1 MHPMRLKKVLK
12 GIGIGLLVLI
22 AILIAVP
29 YLFKGQ
35 IIAKIKT
42 EVNKNLNAKV
52 DFKDVDISLFRR
64 FPRLA
69 VALDELQVTGVN
81 HFAGDTLVAVKRLDI
96 AMDLMSAIK
105 GEKIDIYNI
114 VLQQPRI
121 YAIVDE
127 EGRVNWDITKP
138 DTATAVPGAP
148 ADTAKSEFALSL
160 RQYSIEN
167 GTVKYSDRQGHMHLI
182 IEQLNHKGKG
192 DFSQDQ
198 FTLQTSTTTESLN
211 FGQGEFPLVIP
222 YLSRV
227 KMEILTDVNID
238 NKTSTYSFKT
248 DKIAINNLKISTEG
262 FVQLL
267 NDSTY
272 NMDIKFAAPST
283 DFKDVLSLVPAIY
296 SQDFASIKTS
306 GNAAFSGFVKGTYS
320 PLQMPA
326 YTINLAVKN
335 GFFQYPDLP
344 KPVKNIQLA
353 VNVSNPDGVP
363 DHTIIDVPQAH
374 LEMDDAP
381 VDFRLMVKT
390 PVSDLYLDAA
400 AKGKLDLGKVGQFV
414 KFEDGTKLA
423 GLLDADLKARGY
435 MSAIEKQQYENF
447 DASGKLAVNNLLYT
461 SKDYPEGVKVSVLQM
476 LFNPKNVTVPEFKG
490 QYLGTNFSAT
500 GEVNNLLA
508 YVLRNDALNGRLD
521 LKADQINLDK
531 WMATGS
537 TGTTASKPADTAAT
551 GAFIVPNNLDFTVNA
566 QADKVHY
573 DKVDLSQLSGTLR
586 ISDQT
591 VTMKDIRA
599 NALQGTMKIDGTYS
613 TKENKQ
619 KPDISLTYDVKELD
633 VQQTF
638 KAFNTV
644 QKLMPIAQFLSGKL
658 SSQLTVKGKLGG
670 DMTPDLSTLSG
681 DGNLLLIQGF
691 LKKFAPLD
699 QLANQLNVSALQ
711 DISVRD
717 IKNYFAFE
725 NGRMTVNPFRVK
737 LSNMNMLIGGSHGF
751 DQSMDYTLQ
760 LALPRSLM
768 GQKGTSLVNNLV
780 TQANN
785 KGIPVQV
792 SDTVYLNV
800 LMGGSILKP
809 SLRTD
814 LKEVAGNAV
823 NNLKNQATAMV
834 KDKLDTVKN
843 TVKDSL
849 NHVKNEALSAAK
861 DQLKKQL
868 LGGKDSTQSGQPLQ
882 NAGKAAE
889 KTLNNTLNNLLKRK
903 KSAGDSTKL

>member
-1 MHPMRLKKVLK
+1 MKLKKILK

-22 AILIAVP
+22 ALLIAIP

-42 EVNKNLNAKV
+42 EINKNLNAKV
-52 DFKDVDISLFRR
+52 DFKDVNVSLFRR

-69 VALDELQVTGVN
+69 VALDELQVTGTG
-81 HFAGDTLVAVKRLDI
+81 HFEGDTLLAVKRLDA

-127 EGRVNWDITKP
+127 EGRANWDITKP
-138 DTATAVPGAP
+138 DTTTAAPGEP
-148 ADTAKSEFALSL
+148 GDTSASDFSLSL
-160 RQYSIEN
+160 RQYSLEN
-167 GTVKYSDRQGHMHLI
+167 ASIRYSDRQGHMHLAI
-182 IEQLNHKGKG
+182 DQLNHKGKG
-192 DFSQDQ
+192 DFTQDQ
-198 FTLQTSTTTESLN
+198 FTLQTSTTTEALS
-211 FGQGEFPLVIP
+211 FAQGFIP
-222 YLSRV
+222 YLV
-227 KMEILTDVNID
+227 DTKVEILTDINID

-248 DKIAINNLKISTEG
+248 DKIAVNNLKISTEG

-267 NDSTY
+267 NDSSY
-272 NMDIKFAAPST
+272 KMDIKFAAPST
-283 DFKDVLSLVPAIY
+283 DFKDVLSLIPAIY
-296 SQDFASIKTS
+296 AQDFASIKTS
-306 GNAAFSGFVKGTYS
+306 GTASFSGFVKGTYT
-320 PLQMPA
+320 PQQMPA
-326 YTINLAVKN
+326 YSMNLAVKN

-374 LEMDDAP
+374 LEMDESP
-381 VDFRLMVKT
+381 VDLRLMVKT

-414 KFEDGTKLA
+414 KFENGTRLS

-435 MSAIEKQQYENF
+435 MSAIEKQQYEQF
-447 DASGKLAVNNLLYT
+447 DASGKLAVGNLLYA
-461 SKDYPEGVKVSVLQM
+461 SKDYPEGVKVSALQM

-490 QYLGTNFSAT
+490 QYLGTSFSAT

-521 LKADQINLDK
+521 LDADNIVLDK
-531 WMATGS
+531 WLATGG
-537 TGTTASKPADTAAT
+537 TEAPAAKTTAAAPASAPFA
-551 GAFIVPNNLDFTVNA
+551 VPNNLDFTVNA
-566 QADKVHY
+566 KAQKVHY
-573 DKVDLSQLSGTLR
+573 DKVDLTQLSGTLK
-586 ISDQT
+586 ISDET
-591 VTMKDIRA
+591 VTMKDIKA

-613 TKENKQ
+613 TKHSKQ

-658 SSQLTVKGKLGG
+658 SSQLTMTGKLGE
-670 DMTPDLSTLSG
+670 DMSPDLSTLSG
-681 DGNLLLIQGF
+681 DGSLLLIQGF

-699 QLANQLNVSALQ
+699 QLATQLNVAALQ

-725 NGRMTVNPFRVK
+725 NGRMKVNPFRVK

-751 DQSMDYTLQ
+751 DQSMDYTMQ
-760 LALPRSLM
+760 LALPRALL
-768 GQKGTSLVNNLV
+768 GQKGNTLVNNLV
-780 TQANN
+780 TQAHN

-809 SLRTD
+809 ALKTD

-823 NNLKNQATAMV
+823 NNLKDQATAMA
-834 KDKLDTVKN
+834 KQKLDTVKN

-849 NHVKNEALSAAK
+849 KHVKNEAVSAVK
-861 DQLKKQL
+861 DELKKQL
-868 LGGKDSTQSGQPLQ
+868 LGNKDSAQSGKTIQD
-882 NAGKAAE
+882 AGKTAE
-889 KTLNNTLNNLLKRK
+889 KTLNNTLNSLLKRK
-903 KSAGDSTKL
+903 KAAADTTKQ